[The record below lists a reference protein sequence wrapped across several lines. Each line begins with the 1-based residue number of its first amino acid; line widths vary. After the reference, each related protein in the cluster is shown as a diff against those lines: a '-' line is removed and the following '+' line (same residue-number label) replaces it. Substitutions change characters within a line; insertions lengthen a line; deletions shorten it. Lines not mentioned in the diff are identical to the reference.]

1 MRPQLFANY
10 SSRGEGNMNNAI
22 FKVPEARNET
32 ILNYE
37 PGSKARE
44 TLKLELDRQ
53 SKLTVDIPLVIGGK
67 EIFTALTEKL
77 VMPHQH
83 QHILATAHLAGE
95 AEMKEAVKTA
105 MESKAG
111 WAAMPFEHRAAI
123 FLKAAD
129 LLAGPWRDRV
139 NAATMLG
146 QSKTVMQAEIDSAC
160 ELCDFLRFGVSCAEE
175 IYRQQPQSIPGVWNR
190 QEYRPLDGF
199 VMAISP
205 FNFTSIGGNLA
216 IAPALMGNTVIWK
229 PARTA
234 TLSNYYFYQIL
245 LEAGLPPGVISF
257 LPSRGKDV
265 EEYIL
270 KDPDLA
276 GFHFTGST
284 AVFQSVFKL
293 VGENIGSYH
302 QYPRLVG
309 ETGGKDFIFAHPTA
323 DIDNLLPAMVRGA
336 FEYQGQKCSAASRAY
351 IPKSI
356 WPAVKDRLLQEI
368 EKLKIGDV
376 RDFTNFL
383 SAVIDRKAFTKI
395 TNAIDQARIS
405 DDAEVLTGSYDDT
418 VGYFIAPTVILAKKA
433 DYATMREELFGPVLT
448 IYVYEDEKLEETLT
462 RCDETSPYAL
472 TGAIFAQDRAAIVEM
487 EQALTHSAG
496 NFYINDKPTGAVV
509 GQQPFGGSR
518 ASGTNDKAGSV
529 LNLLR
534 WVSPRT
540 IKENL
545 LPSADIS
552 YPFMQE
558 S

>member
-1 MRPQLFANY
+1 
-10 SSRGEGNMNNAI
+10 MNNAI
-22 FKVPEARNET
+22 FKVPEARNEK
-32 ILNYE
+32 ILSYE

-53 SKLTVDIPLVIGGK
+53 SKMTIDIPLVIGGK
-67 EIFTALTEKL
+67 EIFTADTDTI

-83 QHILATAHLAGE
+83 QHVLATAHLAGQ
-95 AEMKEAVKTA
+95 AEMKEAIQTA
-105 MESKAG
+105 MESKAA

-146 QSKTVMQAEIDSAC
+146 QSKTVMQAEIDAAC
-160 ELCDFLRFGVSCAEE
+160 ELCDFLRYGVSCAEE
-175 IYRQQPQSIPGVWNR
+175 IYKQQPMSIPGVWNR

-234 TLSNYYFYQIL
+234 SLSNYYVYRIL

-270 KDPDLA
+270 KDPNLA

-293 VGENIGSYH
+293 VGENIGNYN

-309 ETGGKDFIFAHPTA
+309 ETGGKDYIFAHPTA
-323 DIDNLLPAMVRGA
+323 DSDSLLAALVRGA

-356 WPAVKDRLLQEI
+356 WPDLKD
-368 EKLKIGDV
+368 KLMQKIKELKMGDV
-376 RDFTNFL
+376 RDFSNFL

-395 TNAIDQARIS
+395 TTAIDNARVS
-405 DDAEVLTGSYDDT
+405 DDAELLTGSYDDS
-418 VGYFIAPTVILAKKA
+418 VGYFISPSVILAKKP
-433 DYATMREELFGPVLT
+433 DYVTMQEELFGPVLT
-448 IYVYEDEKLEETLT
+448 IYVYEDEKLEETLSL
-462 RCDETSPYAL
+462 CDKTSPYAL
-472 TGAIFAQDRAAIVEM
+472 TGAIFAQDRAALVEM
-487 EQALTHSAG
+487 EKALLHSAG

-545 LPSADIS
+545 LPSAEIS

-558 S
+558 I

>member
-1 MRPQLFANY
+1 
-10 SSRGEGNMNNAI
+10 MNNAI
-22 FKVPEARNET
+22 FKVPEARNEA
-32 ILNYE
+32 ILAYA

-44 TLKLELDRQ
+44 NLKLELERQ
-53 SKLTVDIPLVIGGK
+53 SKMTVEIPVVINGE
-67 EIFTALTEKL
+67 EIFTGDSESV
-77 VMPHQH
+77 VMPHEH
-83 QHILATAHLAGE
+83 KHVLATTHLASE
-95 AEMKEAVKTA
+95 DEMKQAIATALEAKK
-105 MESKAG
+105 E
-111 WAAMPFEHRAAI
+111 WARMPFEHRAAI

-129 LLAGPWRDRV
+129 LLAGPWRDRI

-146 QSKTVMQAEIDSAC
+146 QSKTVIQSEIDAAC
-160 ELCDFLRFGVSCAEE
+160 ELCDFLRFGVACAEE
-175 IYRQQPQSIPGVWNR
+175 IYQQQPMSTPGVWNR

-234 TLSNYYFYQIL
+234 ALSNYYVFQLL
-245 LEAGLPPGVISF
+245 LEAGLPAGVISF

-265 EEYIL
+265 DQHIL
-270 KDPDLA
+270 RDPHLG

-284 AVFQSVFKL
+284 AVFQNVFKV
-293 VGENIGSYH
+293 VGENISSYK

-309 ETGGKDFIFAHPTA
+309 ETGGKDFVFAHPTA
-323 DIDNLLPAMVRGA
+323 DIDTLVAGLVRGS

-351 IPKSI
+351 IPQSI
-356 WPAVKDRLLQEI
+356 WPEVKDKLLGKI
-368 EKLKIGDV
+368 KDLKMGDV

-395 TNAIDQARIS
+395 SQAIENAKAS
-405 DDAEVLTGSYDDT
+405 ADAEVLIGDYDDS
-418 VGYFIAPTVILAKKA
+418 VGYFISPTVILAKKA
-433 DYATMREELFGPVLT
+433 DYSSMKEELFGPVLT
-448 IYVYEDEKLEETLT
+448 VYVYEDEKLEETLT
-462 RCDETSPYAL
+462 LCDETSPYAL
-472 TGAIFAQDRAAIVEM
+472 TGAIFAQDRAAIVAM
-487 EQALTHSAG
+487 EAALSSAAG

-545 LPSADIS
+545 LPSEDIS
-552 YPFMQE
+552 YPFMKE

>member
-1 MRPQLFANY
+1 
-10 SSRGEGNMNNAI
+10 MNNAI
-22 FKVPEARNET
+22 FKVPEARNEP
-32 ILNYE
+32 ILAYE

-44 TLKLELDRQ
+44 SLKLELERQ
-53 SKLTVDIPLVIGGK
+53 SKETVDIPVIIGRE
-67 EIFTALTEKL
+67 EIFTSDTDTV

-83 QHILATAHLAGE
+83 QHVLATTHLAGE
-95 AEMKEAVKTA
+95 AEMKKAVRTA
-105 MESKAG
+105 MESKAA
-111 WAAMPFEHRAAI
+111 WASMPFEHRAAI

-146 QSKTVMQAEIDSAC
+146 QSKTVMQSEIDAAC
-160 ELCDFLRFGVSCAEE
+160 ELCDFLRYGVSCAEE
-175 IYRQQPQSIPGVWNR
+175 IYRQQPKSIPGVWNR

-234 TLSNYYFYQIL
+234 TLSNYYVYQIL
-245 LEAGLPPGVISF
+245 LEAGLPKGAISF
-257 LPSRGKDV
+257 LPSSGKDV
-265 EEYIL
+265 EKYVL
-270 KDPDLA
+270 KDPNLG

-284 AVFQSVFKL
+284 AVFQNVFRV
-293 VGENIGSYH
+293 VGENISTYR

-309 ETGGKDFIFAHPTA
+309 ETGGKDFVFAHPTA
-323 DIDNLLPAMVRGA
+323 DVDTLVPALVRGA

-351 IPKSI
+351 IPESL
-356 WPAVKDRLLQEI
+356 WSEVKEKLLLEI
-368 EKLKIGDV
+368 KKLKIGDV

-383 SAVIDRKAFTKI
+383 SAVIDQKAFTKI
-395 TNAIDQARIS
+395 TAAIEAAKES
-405 DDAEVLTGSYDDT
+405 DDAEVLVGDYDDS
-418 VGYFIAPTVILAKKA
+418 VGYYISPTVILAKKA
-433 DYATMREELFGPVLT
+433 DYATMKEELFGPVLT
-448 IYVYEDEKLEETLT
+448 VYVYEDEKLQETLEL
-462 RCDETSPYAL
+462 CDKTSPYAL
-472 TGAIFAQDRAAIVEM
+472 TGAIFAQDRAGIVEM
-487 EQALTHSAG
+487 EKALTHAAG